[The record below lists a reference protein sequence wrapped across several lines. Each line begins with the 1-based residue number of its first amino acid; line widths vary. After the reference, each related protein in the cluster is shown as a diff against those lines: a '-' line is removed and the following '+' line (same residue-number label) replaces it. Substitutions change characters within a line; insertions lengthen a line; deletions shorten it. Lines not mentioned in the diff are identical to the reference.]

1 MTNQLMIY
9 SDSDRC
15 IKCYACQVACKQW
28 HKTKAGTTSRRN
40 VIEYTSGTFPDVQR
54 VFYSKGCMHCEEP
67 ACTAVCPAG
76 AITKRAEDG
85 IVVVDRDKCIG
96 CHYCYFACP
105 FGIPDYDDGG
115 MDKCDMCLSLGVDD
129 TGRPTP
135 HCVATC
141 PTQALYFG
149 TKEEIDQVINEKEA
163 ARALAHAEGSAK

>member
-67 ACTAVCPAG
+67 ACAAVPRGLLPSVPRMVSSWSIETNASD
-76 AITKRAEDG
+76 AITAT
-85 IVVVDRDKCIG
+85 
-96 CHYCYFACP
+96 
-105 FGIPDYDDGG
+105 
-115 MDKCDMCLSLGVDD
+115 SLAPLAFRI
-129 TGRPTP
+129 TTMAAWTS
-135 HCVATC
+135 ATC
-141 PTQALYFG
+141 A
-149 TKEEIDQVINEKEA
+149 
-163 ARALAHAEGSAK
+163 